1 MITADDL
8 PGVNAILNSVCTV
21 LLVVGYKAIRSGRV
35 QLHKTCML
43 SALAV
48 SAVFLGSYLYFHLI
62 HRHGEATKFQEQ
74 APSAPDWVRFVYYG
88 ILLSHTLL
96 AIATAPLALYTAYLG
111 LKDRLA
117 SHKRIARWT
126 LPIWLYVSITGVA
139 VYWMLYR
146 LY

>member
-1 MITADDL
+1 MIAADDL
-8 PGVNAILNSVCTV
+8 PGINAILNSVCAV
-21 LLVVGYKAIRSGRV
+21 LLVIGYKAIRSGRV
-35 QLHKTCML
+35 QFHKTCML

-96 AIATAPLALYTAYLG
+96 AMATAPLAFYTAYLG
-111 LKDRLA
+111 LKNRLA
-117 SHKRIARWT
+117 SHKTIARWT